1 MKKVQILMSTFNG
14 EKYLR
19 EQLDSILSQDY
30 SDISLLI
37 RDDGSTDDTVRIIHE
52 VANTDH
58 RVSYYQGQNLG
69 VKNSFF
75 DLMLHAD
82 NSMDYYALSDQ
93 DDVWSKDKIS
103 AAVNKIGKE
112 EGYPALYCS
121 KPELVDQKLTPLVTT
136 IKRINVVPS
145 FGNALVEN
153 INTGCTCLF
162 NKELLELVKGHIPEF
177 TVMHDWWLY
186 LSASALGRVI
196 YDEESHIYYRQH
208 GNNIIGSRSNYYD
221 EFKGRIKNY
230 RKYRGQLRK
239 QVMEFYKLYQTDQEK
254 EQMMITLIKA
264 KSNFFFRWKI
274 FFGDRI
280 YRQRRIDNLIF
291 KLLFLFGQI

>member
-37 RDDGSTDDTVRIIHE
+37 RDDGSSDDTIGIIRE
-52 VANTDH
+52 YSDADS
-58 RVSYYQGQNLG
+58 RVSYYQGSNLG
-69 VKNSFF
+69 AKNSFF

-82 NSMDYYALSDQ
+82 NLCDYYALSDQ
-93 DDVWSKDKIS
+93 DDVWSKNKIS
-103 AAVNKIGKE
+103 EAVKKVSAE
-112 EGYPALYCS
+112 EGIPILYCS
-121 KPELVDQKLTPLVTT
+121 KPLLVDQKLNPLMTT
-136 IKRINVVPS
+136 IKKANISPD

-162 NKELLELVKGHIPEF
+162 NKELLELVKGHIPEY

-186 LSASALGRVI
+186 LSASAFGKVI
-196 YDEESHIYYRQH
+196 YDENSYIYYRQH
-208 GNNIIGSRSNYYD
+208 ENNVIGSKSTYFD
-221 EFKGRIKNY
+221 EFAGRLRNY
-230 RKYRGQLRK
+230 RKHRGQLRK
-239 QVMEFYKLYQTDQEK
+239 QVMEFQRLYQTDQER
-254 EQMMITLIKA
+254 EQMMLTLIKA

-274 FFGDRI
+274 FFGNRI
-280 YRQRRIDNLIF
+280 YRQRKIDNLIF
-291 KLLFLFGQI
+291 KFLFLFGQI